1 MPEVLPVPDRRDSD
15 EPAGGEGRLRGGG
28 GMTLAEILVAVSVS
42 AIVLGAAWPWLW
54 AAGSTAR
61 RVDGRAQA
69 ATAAA
74 FAARSL
80 AADAEL
86 SISLLRPPSG
96 RTPAGCLCMLHLH
109 PGAAP
114 ETILVVWDPVRR
126 VLWRKTSGTY
136 LADHVDSFSLE
147 YFRADGRIL
156 GQADLDDAEW
166 TRSVARLRISVGVSS
181 PGGMATAVRDVALR
195 S

>member
-1 MPEVLPVPDRRDSD
+1 
-15 EPAGGEGRLRGGG
+15 
-28 GMTLAEILVAVSVS
+28 MTLVEILVAVSVS
-42 AIVLGAAWPWLW
+42 AVVLGAAWPWLW

-80 AADAEL
+80 ATDIQL
-86 SISLLRPPSG
+86 SLALLRPPAG
-96 RTPAGCLCMLHLH
+96 HTPAECVCLLHRH

-114 ETILVVWDPVRR
+114 ETVLVVWDPVRR

-136 LADHVDSFSLE
+136 LADHVESFSLE
-147 YFRADGRIL
+147 YFGVDGRIL
-156 GQADLDDAEW
+156 GPADFDDPEW
-166 TRSVARLRISVGVSS
+166 PSSVARLRIAIGVGS
-181 PGGMATAVRDVALR
+181 PGGTASAIRDVALR
-195 S
+195 R